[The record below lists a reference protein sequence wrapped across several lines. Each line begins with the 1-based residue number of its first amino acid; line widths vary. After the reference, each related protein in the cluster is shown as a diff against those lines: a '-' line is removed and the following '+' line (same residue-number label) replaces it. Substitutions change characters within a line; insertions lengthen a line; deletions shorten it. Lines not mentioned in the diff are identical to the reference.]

1 MVTVT
6 VWWWWCSGEDWP
18 LKVSDHVLMDNDG
31 VC

>member
-6 VWWWWCSGEDWP
+6 VWWWCSGVDWP